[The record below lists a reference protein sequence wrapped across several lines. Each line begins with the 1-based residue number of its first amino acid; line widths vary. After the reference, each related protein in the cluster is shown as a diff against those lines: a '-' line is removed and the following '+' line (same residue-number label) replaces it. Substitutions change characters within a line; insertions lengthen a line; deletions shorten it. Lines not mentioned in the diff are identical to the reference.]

1 MLRFFRA
8 AFREK
13 TLAEWMAELG
23 EEICFGPVSALDEVY
38 ADPQVKH
45 RGMVVEMDGPD
56 EADERSLVHGV
67 D

>member
-23 EEICFGPVSALDEVY
+23 EKEICFGPVSSLDEMY
-38 ADPQVKH
+38 ADPQVRH
-45 RGMVVEMDGPD
+45 RGMI
-56 EADERSLVHGV
+56 V
-67 D
+67 DAEGRWVRRA